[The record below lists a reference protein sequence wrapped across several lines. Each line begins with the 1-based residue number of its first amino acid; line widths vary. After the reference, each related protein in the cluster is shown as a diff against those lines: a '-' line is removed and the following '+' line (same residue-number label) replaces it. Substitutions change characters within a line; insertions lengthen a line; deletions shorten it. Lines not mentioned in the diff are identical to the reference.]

1 MIKIRPISSNQTEV
15 NLAEAGI
22 KIFHNDEM
30 IQILEVL
37 HSQAAGQIE
46 ITKMGHGFK
55 LDKAVETK
63 AFQLLGMS
71 NFEMAKHTGSIIKL

>member
-1 MIKIRPISSNQTEV
+1 MIRIQPLSSNQTEV
-15 NLAEAGI
+15 DLAEAG
-22 KIFHNDEM
+22 KKVFHNDEM

-37 HSQAAGQIE
+37 HTQAAGQIE
-46 ITKMGHGFK
+46 IAKTGYGFK

-71 NFEMAKHTGSIIKL
+71 NFEMAKHIDNTIKL

>member
-15 NLAEAGI
+15 DLAEAGI

-30 IQILEVL
+30 LQILEVL

-46 ITKMGHGFK
+46 IAKTGYGFK

-63 AFQLLGMS
+63 AFELLGMS
-71 NFEMAKHTGSIIKL
+71 SFQMAKHIDSIIKL